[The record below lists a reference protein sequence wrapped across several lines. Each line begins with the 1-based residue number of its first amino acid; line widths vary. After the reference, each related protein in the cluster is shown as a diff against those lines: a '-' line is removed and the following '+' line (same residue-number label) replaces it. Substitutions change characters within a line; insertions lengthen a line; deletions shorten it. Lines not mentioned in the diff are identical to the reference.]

1 MTEHITKRDNK
12 RFIHQDKDDFIKFRD
27 LVEAHQ
33 AISASA
39 ACRQEAALKLALK
52 KLQQTEEIKTRDYIL
67 IELRKLSQGTSEP
80 ATMASKYLIKNDP
93 GHASIDILNLKP
105 RPYHCLRNRNINTIQ
120 DILSLDSIDWG
131 RIRNLGKVSIQ
142 EIIQAMHD
150 LGYAD
155 FYRGLSFLKKR
166 LLKTSYSFLT

>member
-12 RFIHQDKDDFIKFRD
+12 RFIHQDKGDFLKFRD

-33 AISASA
+33 AISTSA
-39 ACRQEAALKLALK
+39 ACRQEAALKSALK
-52 KLQQTEEIKTRDYIL
+52 KLQQTEEIKTRDRIL
-67 IELRKLSQGTSEP
+67 IELQKLSQGTSEP
-80 ATMASKYLIKNDP
+80 ATMASEYLIKNDP

-120 DILSLDSIDWG
+120 DVLALDSIGWG

-142 EIIQAMHD
+142 EIIQAMHN

-155 FYRGLSFLKKR
+155 FYIPH
-166 LLKTSYSFLT
+166 

>member
-12 RFIHQDKDDFIKFRD
+12 RFIHQDKGDFLKFRD

-52 KLQQTEEIKTRDYIL
+52 KLQQTEEIKTRDHIL
-67 IELRKLSQGTSEP
+67 IELQKLSQGTSEP
-80 ATMASKYLIKNDP
+80 ANIASKYLIKNDP

-105 RPYHCLRNRNINTIQ
+105 RPYHCLRNRSINTIQ
-120 DILSLDSIDWG
+120 DVLALDSIDWG

-155 FYRGLSFLKKR
+155 FYIPH
-166 LLKTSYSFLT
+166 

>member
-1 MTEHITKRDNK
+1 MTEHITKRNNK
-12 RFIHQDKDDFIKFRD
+12 RFIHQDKDDILKFRD

-33 AISASA
+33 AISTSA

-52 KLQQTEEIKTRDYIL
+52 KLQQTDEIKTRDHIL
-67 IELRKLSQGTSEP
+67 AELQKLSRGTSEP
-80 ATMASKYLIKNDP
+80 AIMASKYLVKNDP
-93 GHASIDILNLKP
+93 GHANIDILNLKA

-120 DILSLDSIDWG
+120 DILALDSTDWG
-131 RIRNLGKVSIQ
+131 RMRYLGKVSIQ

-155 FYRGLSFLKKR
+155 FYIPH
-166 LLKTSYSFLT
+166 

>member
-1 MTEHITKRDNK
+1 MTKHITNRGTDLM
-12 RFIHQDKDDFIKFRD
+12 KFRD

-52 KLQQTEEIKTRDYIL
+52 RLQQTEEIKTRDYIL
-67 IELRKLSQGTSEP
+67 IELRKLSKGTSEP
-80 ATMASKYLIKNDP
+80 AIMASKYLIKNDP
-93 GHASIDILNLKP
+93 GHVTIDILNLKA

-120 DILSLDSIDWG
+120 DILALESTDWG
-131 RIRNLGKVSIQ
+131 RMRYLGKVSIQ

-155 FYRGLSFLKKR
+155 FYIAH
-166 LLKTSYSFLT
+166 

>member
-1 MTEHITKRDNK
+1 MTEHITNRGTDLM
-12 RFIHQDKDDFIKFRD
+12 KFRD

-52 KLQQTEEIKTRDYIL
+52 KLQQTEEIKTRDHIL
-67 IELRKLSQGTSEP
+67 AELQKLSRGTSGP
-80 ATMASKYLIKNDP
+80 AIMASKYLVKNDP
-93 GHASIDILNLKP
+93 GHANIDILNLKA

-120 DILSLDSIDWG
+120 DILALESTDWG
-131 RIRNLGKVSIQ
+131 RMRYLGKVSIQ
-142 EIIQAMHD
+142 EIIQAMQG

-155 FYRGLSFLKKR
+155 FYIPH
-166 LLKTSYSFLT
+166 

>member
-12 RFIHQDKDDFIKFRD
+12 RFIHQDKDDFMKFRD

-33 AISASA
+33 VISASA
-39 ACRQEAALKLALK
+39 ACRQEAALKSALK
-52 KLQQTEEIKTRDYIL
+52 KLQQTEEIKTRDRIL
-67 IELRKLSQGTSEP
+67 IELQKLSQGTSEP
-80 ATMASKYLIKNDP
+80 AIMASEYLIKNDP

-120 DILSLDSIDWG
+120 DVLALDPIDWG

-155 FYRGLSFLKKR
+155 FYIPH
-166 LLKTSYSFLT
+166 

>member
-1 MTEHITKRDNK
+1 MTEHITNRGT
-12 RFIHQDKDDFIKFRD
+12 DFMKFRD

-39 ACRQEAALKLALK
+39 TCRQEAALKSALK
-52 KLQQTEEIKTRDYIL
+52 KLQQTDEIKTRDYIL
-67 IELRKLSQGTSEP
+67 SELRKISKGTSEP
-80 ATMASKYLIKNDP
+80 ALMASKYLIKNDP

-120 DILSLDSIDWG
+120 DILDLDVFGWG

-142 EIIQAMHD
+142 EIIQAMQD

-155 FYRGLSFLKKR
+155 FYIPH
-166 LLKTSYSFLT
+166 

>member
-1 MTEHITKRDNK
+1 MTEHITKHDNK
-12 RFIHQDKDDFIKFRD
+12 RFIHQDKDDFMKFRN

-39 ACRQEAALKLALK
+39 ACRQEAALKSALK
-52 KLQQTEEIKTRDYIL
+52 KLQQTDEIKTRDHIL
-67 IELRKLSQGTSEP
+67 IELRKLSRGTSEP
-80 ATMASKYLIKNDP
+80 AIMASEYLTKNDP
-93 GHASIDILNLKP
+93 GHASIDILNLKA

-120 DILSLDSIDWG
+120 DVLDLDSIGWA

-142 EIIQAMHD
+142 EIMQAMQN

-155 FYRGLSFLKKR
+155 FYIPH
-166 LLKTSYSFLT
+166 

>member
-1 MTEHITKRDNK
+1 MTEHITNRGTDLM
-12 RFIHQDKDDFIKFRD
+12 KFRD

-52 KLQQTEEIKTRDYIL
+52 KLQQTDEIKTRDHIL
-67 IELRKLSQGTSEP
+67 IELRKLSQGTSE
-80 ATMASKYLIKNDP
+80 P

-120 DILSLDSIDWG
+120 DVLALDSIDWG

-155 FYRGLSFLKKR
+155 FYIPH
-166 LLKTSYSFLT
+166 

>member
-12 RFIHQDKDDFIKFRD
+12 RFIHQDKDDFMKFRD

-52 KLQQTEEIKTRDYIL
+52 RLQQSEEIKTRDYIL

-80 ATMASKYLIKNDP
+80 AIMASKYLIKNDP

-120 DILSLDSIDWG
+120 DVLALDSIDWG

-142 EIIQAMHD
+142 EIVQAMHD

-155 FYRGLSFLKKR
+155 FYIPH
-166 LLKTSYSFLT
+166 

>member
-1 MTEHITKRDNK
+1 MTEHITKHDNK
-12 RFIHQDKDDFIKFRD
+12 RFIHQDKDDFLKFRD

-52 KLQQTEEIKTRDYIL
+52 KLQQTEEIKTRDRIL
-67 IELRKLSQGTSEP
+67 IELQKLSRDTSEP
-80 ATMASKYLIKNDP
+80 AIMASKYLIKNDP
-93 GHASIDILNLKP
+93 GHASIDILNLKA

-120 DILSLDSIDWG
+120 DVLDLDSIGWA

-142 EIIQAMHD
+142 EIMQAMQN

-155 FYRGLSFLKKR
+155 FYIPH
-166 LLKTSYSFLT
+166 

>member
-12 RFIHQDKDDFIKFRD
+12 RFIHQDKDDILKFRD

-33 AISASA
+33 AISTSA

-52 KLQQTEEIKTRDYIL
+52 KLQQTDEIKTRDKIL
-67 IELRKLSQGTSEP
+67 IELRKLSRGTSEP

-93 GHASIDILNLKP
+93 GHASIDILNLKA

-120 DILSLDSIDWG
+120 DILALKPTDWG
-131 RIRNLGKVSIQ
+131 RMRYLGKVSIQ
-142 EIIQAMHD
+142 EIIQAMQD
-150 LGYAD
+150 LGYTD
-155 FYRGLSFLKKR
+155 FYI
-166 LLKTSYSFLT
+166 YH

>member
-1 MTEHITKRDNK
+1 MTEHITKHDNK
-12 RFIHQDKDDFIKFRD
+12 RFIHQDKDDFLKFRN

-39 ACRQEAALKLALK
+39 ACRQEAALKSALK
-52 KLQQTEEIKTRDYIL
+52 KLQQTDGIKTRDHIL
-67 IELRKLSQGTSEP
+67 IELRKLSRGTSEP
-80 ATMASKYLIKNDP
+80 AIMASEYLTKNDP
-93 GHASIDILNLKP
+93 GHASIDILNLKA

-120 DILSLDSIDWG
+120 DVLDLDSIGWA

-142 EIIQAMHD
+142 EIMQAMHD

-155 FYRGLSFLKKR
+155 FYIPH
-166 LLKTSYSFLT
+166 

>member
-12 RFIHQDKDDFIKFRD
+12 RFIHQDKGDFLKFRD
-27 LVEAHQ
+27 LVEAYQ

-52 KLQQTEEIKTRDYIL
+52 KLQQTEEIKTRDHIL
-67 IELRKLSQGTSEP
+67 IELQKLSQGTSEP
-80 ATMASKYLIKNDP
+80 ANMASKYLIKNDP

-120 DILSLDSIDWG
+120 DVLALDSIDWG

-142 EIIQAMHD
+142 EIIQSMHD

-155 FYRGLSFLKKR
+155 FYIPH
-166 LLKTSYSFLT
+166 

>member
-12 RFIHQDKDDFIKFRD
+12 QFIHQDKDDFMKYRD

-33 AISASA
+33 AISAST

-52 KLQQTEEIKTRDYIL
+52 RLQQSEEIKTRDYIL

-80 ATMASKYLIKNDP
+80 AIMASKYLTKNDP

-155 FYRGLSFLKKR
+155 FYIPH
-166 LLKTSYSFLT
+166 

>member
-1 MTEHITKRDNK
+1 MTEHITNRGN
-12 RFIHQDKDDFIKFRD
+12 RRSIYQDKDDFQKFRD

-39 ACRQEAALKLALK
+39 ACRQEAALKSALK
-52 KLQQTEEIKTRDYIL
+52 KLQQTEEIKTRDRIL
-67 IELRKLSQGTSEP
+67 IELRKLSQGISEP
-80 ATMASKYLIKNDP
+80 AVMASKYLIKNDP

-120 DILSLDSIDWG
+120 DVLSLDSIDWG

-155 FYRGLSFLKKR
+155 FYIPH
-166 LLKTSYSFLT
+166 